1 MAAGRPS
8 EYDFELCKE
17 ICNEVAEGKNV
28 IATLKS
34 NNKYPSWST
43 FRRWKN
49 DNTELQTLYTR
60 GIQDKA
66 EMVDFEIDSIMAD
79 VKSKVIDTYVGRLL
93 IDTLKWKA
101 AKYYPKMFGDSSKVT
116 IDGKLE
122 TKSEID
128 LSKASIEELK
138 LIAEIQD
145 KYKKKNNE

>member
-8 EYDFELCKE
+8 EYNLELCKE

-49 DNTELQTLYTR
+49 ENSELQTLYTR

-79 VKSKVIDTYVGRLL
+79 VKSKAIDTYVGRLL

-101 AKYYPKMFGDSSKVT
+101 AKYYPKMFGDSSKVVHEGGINVT
-116 IDGKLE
+116 NKQEYSDFSTE
-122 TKSEID
+122 D
-128 LSKASIEELK
+128 LKAIEEISK
-138 LIAEIQD
+138 
-145 KYKKKNNE
+145 KYEKKRD